1 MISRRDFFQR
11 SGLLAAAAA
20 LPQTVRSAEQI
31 QKLSSQKPKNIIH
44 LVADGMSMGTLTCA
58 DHFSYKLRGRGLS
71 WLALMSNPVVSF
83 AWVNMRSL
91 NSLVTD
97 SAAAASSWGSGS
109 RVLNGAINQLPDGT
123 SLKTL
128 YELFDQAGWK
138 RGLVTTTE
146 ITHAT
151 PAGFAANVDER
162 DTGTMIAAQYLER
175 QIDVLLGGGQKF
187 FDPTQR
193 RDKRNLKNEF
203 TKAGYVVMEN
213 LDALKAAP
221 VEKRWLG
228 IFDKSHLPFMIDHLN
243 SEKILARVPTLS
255 FMTQR
260 ALEWLSRY
268 PNFILQVE
276 GGRVDQACH
285 NCDAPAA
292 FQEMIEFDK
301 ALDVCLEFQSKNP
314 ETLIIIT
321 TDHGNG
327 NPGLNG
333 MGKTYAQSSWLF
345 ANTLGVKASF
355 PEILKAIKSGKQS
368 ETTNESEKKEDDGP
382 SADNNN
388 STQTRTIQTT
398 TTSTTELPSPETI
411 VQIIKEK
418 TGLPYVSP
426 RRAEAFRTL
435 LQKKTSPLYEV
446 MNNETA
452 ALGQLLANYIGIG
465 WTGGVHTSDY
475 VPLTALGPG
484 SDKFRG
490 FLNNTDVFY
499 NYLSL
504 AGIDYKNPSEDIL
517 AYESKGPEA
526 SEVENIA
533 EYSLPS
539 DSNLIA

>member
-1 MISRRDFFQR
+1 MISRRDFFHR
-11 SGLLAAAAA
+11 SGLLAAAVAI
-20 LPQTVRSAEQI
+20 PQTVRSAEEV
-31 QKLSSQKPKNIIH
+31 QKLSNQKPKNIIH

-58 DHFSYKLRGRGLS
+58 DHFSHKLRGRGLS
-71 WLALMSNPVVSF
+71 WLALMKNPVVSF

-97 SAAAASSWGSGS
+97 SAAAASSWGSGT

-128 YELFDQAGWK
+128 YELFNQAGWK

-162 DTGTMIAAQYLER
+162 DTGTMIASQYLER

-193 RDKRNLKNEF
+193 KDKRNLKNEF

-213 LDALKAAP
+213 LDALKTAP
-221 VEKRWLG
+221 VDKRWLG
-228 IFDKSHLPFMIDHLN
+228 IFDKSHLPFMIDHIN

-292 FQEMIEFDK
+292 MQEMIEFDK
-301 ALDVCLEFQSKNP
+301 ALDVCLEYQSKNP

-333 MGKTYAQSSWLF
+333 MGKTYGQSSWLF
-345 ANTLGVKASF
+345 ANMLGVKASF
-355 PEILKAIKSGKQS
+355 PEILKAIKSGKS
-368 ETTNESEKKEDDGP
+368 SDTTDESEKKEDDAP
-382 SADNNN
+382 SADTNG
-388 STQTRTIQTT
+388 SSQTRRTQTT
-398 TTSTTELPSPETI
+398 TTSTTELPSPEKI
-411 VQIIKEK
+411 VEIIKQK
-418 TGLPYVSP
+418 TGLPYVSS
-426 RRAEAFRTL
+426 RRAEVFRTL
-435 LQKKTSPLYEV
+435 LQKKTFPLYEV

-465 WTGGVHTSDY
+465 WTGGVHTADY

-490 FLNNTDVFY
+490 FLDNTDVFY

-504 AGIDYKNPSEDIL
+504 AGIDYKNPTEDVL
-517 AYESKGPEA
+517 AYNGKGLEA

-533 EYSLPS
+533 EYSSS
-539 DSNLIA
+539 DIDSIV